1 MAQIAP
7 FNLQKWIDEHRD
19 LLKPPVGN
27 AQIWQDADFM
37 VTVIGGPNQRT
48 DYHDDPL
55 EEFFYQLQGDITLRV
70 IEDGKRRDVALK
82 EGDVLLLPPHVR
94 HSPQRPAGSIGMVIE
109 RQRPEGLRDA
119 FEWYCENCDGLVH
132 RSEFQLHD
140 LVEDLPPAFDAY
152 YGSEDSRR
160 CDECGHLN
168 PGSACHRPAPS
179 VSLARGRP
187 CEGRPSRWP
196 PIRSGA
202 TLPRARQRA
211 THLGTEETLTP

>member
-27 AQIWQDADFM
+27 AQIWQDSDFM

-55 EEFFYQLQGDITLRV
+55 EEFFYQIQGDITLRV
-70 IEDGKRRDVALK
+70 IEDGKRRDVAVK

-109 RQRPEGLRDA
+109 RQRPDGLRDA
-119 FEWYCENCDGLVH
+119 FEWYCENCGALVH

-140 LVEDLPPAFDAY
+140 IVEDLPPAFDAY

-160 CDECGHLN
+160 CDECGYLN
-168 PGSACHRPAPS
+168 PGKP
-179 VSLARGRP
+179 
-187 CEGRPSRWP
+187 
-196 PIRSGA
+196 GA
-202 TLPRARQRA
+202 
-211 THLGTEETLTP
+211 